1 MNSLQ
6 HFDTPLPGEWKI
18 RMRKAEVVVL
28 IILFSSFVYLGITTE
43 GRERIIAVA
52 TMVVF
57 AAVAYGSYS
66 QEKMYRKARRPGTS
80 IFAPMTVVRA
90 ILTREFFYFI
100 LVAGGMIAF
109 ASFMVAMDDRG
120 YLR

>member
-1 MNSLQ
+1 
-6 HFDTPLPGEWKI
+6 
-18 RMRKAEVVVL
+18 MRKAEVVVL

-66 QEKMYRKARRPGTS
+66 QEKMYRKASRPGTS